1 METLLGVVDLKN
13 RLFSG
18 DEEVEEL
25 LQMDI
30 DFERVNKKL
39 AAYRN
44 QSKEYLIKALELDK
58 EVN

>member
-1 METLLGVVDLKN
+1 M
-13 RLFSG
+13 FSG

-30 DFERVNKKL
+30 DFERVNNKL
-39 AAYRN
+39 VAYRN
-44 QSKEYLIKALELDK
+44 QSKEYLIKALKLDR